1 MFGCVPEVG
10 LSTTPIPHLND
21 KPSDNAP
28 ENTNRNVNPVDDDNA
43 NEIPVPI
50 DCEHECTLCNSLFQ
64 INEEDKYTCVQD
76 QTNSE
81 RTHSTWQQFI
91 KTSRRMISLEMPVP
105 SQGHYGFHSFP
116 VVD

>member
-1 MFGCVPEVG
+1 MVSQGTLSLRGDHYVIKRSPSEDMFGCVPEVG

-28 ENTNRNVNPVDDDNA
+28 ENTNRNVNPVDDNNA

-64 INEEDKYTCVQD
+64 INEEDK
-76 QTNSE
+76 
-81 RTHSTWQQFI
+81 
-91 KTSRRMISLEMPVP
+91 
-105 SQGHYGFHSFP
+105 
-116 VVD
+116 